1 MNDMRYELEG
11 SLLEV
16 CPCDVLCPCWVGE
29 DPDGDG
35 TCDAV
40 IAYHIERGAVDG
52 TDVSGLNFAFL
63 NHFEGNILAGN
74 WKVLFAVD
82 DRATPQQQEGL
93 VSAWTGKL
101 GGPLADLA
109 GLMGEIVGVERA
121 PFRFE
126 VTEGKGSLKIG
137 ALAEAEMEPFR
148 GPTGQVTTLNESV
161 FTTIPGAPAWVSKAS
176 KYQRRTAK
184 HGLKDIDLSGHN
196 AIQGLFRFAG

>member
-1 MNDMRYELEG
+1 MKYGLEG

-16 CPCDVLCPCWVGE
+16 CPCNVLCPCWVGE

-35 TCDAV
+35 TCDAIV
-40 IAYHIERGAVDG
+40 AYHIDRGVVDD

-63 NHFEGNILAGN
+63 NHFEGNILNGN

-82 DRATPQQQEGL
+82 DKATQQQQDAL

-121 PFRFE
+121 PFAFE
-126 VTEGKGSLKIG
+126 VSEGKGSVKIG
-137 ALAEAEMEPFR
+137 AIAEAEMEPFR
-148 GPTGQVTTLNESV
+148 GPTGQVTTLNES
-161 FTTIPGAPAWVSKAS
+161 ISRLSQALP
-176 KYQRRTAK
+176 
-184 HGLKDIDLSGHN
+184 HG
-196 AIQGLFRFAG
+196 